1 MYENTLLFRC
11 EEAEIVA
18 RINQKWFKAFASSDT
33 MYMMVLEAIKDYSDY
48 LNKIDNK
55 EREKSIHKYT
65 ALKYIHKRGLQQF
78 LEIITLMKNGFT
90 DGAYSRWRSLYELN
104 I

>member
-1 MYENTLLFRC
+1 
-11 EEAEIVA
+11 
-18 RINQKWFKAFASSDT
+18 
-33 MYMMVLEAIKDYSDY
+33 MMVFEAIKDYSDY
-48 LNKIDNK
+48 VNKIDNK

-65 ALKYIHKRGLQQF
+65 ALKYIHGRGLQQF
-78 LEIITLMKNGFT
+78 FLMKNGFT